1 MSNRESSQLNQ
12 LVEAVLASQKYR
24 NVKRDFIEN
33 LGSLELAKRSGL
45 KEAIKA
51 TKNKLHQV
59 GGAYLVSETHYSS
72 WLDELRGAPEP
83 EQIRYACLKMMSYHA
98 STRERLP
105 ILEQFYTT
113 LLADLPAVHSV
124 VDVACGLHPLAI
136 PWMPLGEHVQYYAYD
151 IYQDM
156 ANFLNEFMGIIH
168 VRGHAQAYDVIQ
180 HCPTSKVDLAFMLKA
195 IPCLEQV
202 DKTAGL
208 RLLDMINANYLL
220 VSFPVHSLG
229 GRKKAMTV
237 NYEARFRELV
247 EGKNW
252 AIERFEFASELVFR
266 VHTRGIG

>member
-1 MSNRESSQLNQ
+1 MSHRERSQLDQ
-12 LVEAVLASQKYR
+12 LVDAVLTGQKYR
-24 NVKRDFIEN
+24 NVNRDFIEN
-33 LGSLELAKRSGL
+33 LGSRELAKRSGL

-72 WLDELRGAPEP
+72 WLDELRRASER
-83 EQIRYACLKMMSYHA
+83 EQIRRACLSMMNYHA

-105 ILEQFYTT
+105 ILDQFYTT
-113 LLADLPAVHSV
+113 LLADLPPVHSV

-156 ANFLNEFMGIIH
+156 IDFLNAFMSIIH
-168 VRGHAQAYDVIQ
+168 VRGYARACDVIQ
-180 HCPTSKVDLAFMLKA
+180 HCPTSKVDLAFLLKA

-202 DKTAGL
+202 EKTAGL
-208 RLLDMINANYLL
+208 RLLDTINANYLL

-229 GRKKAMTV
+229 GRKKAMPA
-237 NYEARFRELV
+237 NYEARFRELM

-252 AIERFEFASELVFR
+252 PIERFEFASELVFR
-266 VHTRGIG
+266 IDKT

>member
-1 MSNRESSQLNQ
+1 MSDRERSQLNQ
-12 LVEAVLASQKYR
+12 LVDAVLESQKYR
-24 NVKRDFIEN
+24 NVNRDFIEN
-33 LGSLELAKRSGL
+33 LGSRELAKRSGL

-59 GGAYLVSETHYSS
+59 GGAYLVGETSYSS
-72 WLDELRGAPEP
+72 WLDELKCASEE
-83 EQIRYACLKMMSYHA
+83 EQIRRACLRMMSYHA

-124 VDVACGLHPLAI
+124 IDVACGLHPLAL

-156 ANFLNEFMGIIH
+156 ANFLNEFMDIIH
-168 VRGHAQAYDVIQ
+168 VRGFALACDVIQ
-180 HCPTSKVDLAFMLKA
+180 HCPTHKVDLAFMLKT

-202 DKTAGL
+202 DKSAPL
-208 RLLDMINANYLL
+208 RLLDTINADHLL

-229 GRKKAMTV
+229 GRKKGMAAS
-237 NYEARFRELV
+237 YEARFREWV
-247 EGKNW
+247 AHKNW
-252 AIERFEFASELVFR
+252 SIERFEFASELVFR
-266 VHTRGIG
+266 IAK